1 MIDDI
6 KIEPDIKHIL
16 QRMDAF
22 SDELQNKAMTSG
34 LSAAASPIKKRMKG
48 LAPTRSGGGALR
60 DSISHKQLSKS
71 EKAVMGVPLDQRG
84 ILVGPIKKVVD
95 PLYQRKKEG
104 APKKIGQ
111 GYKAYW
117 LEFTGAKRHVIPLRR
132 GDKSKRRHKII
143 KFTRGDGKFAT
154 QVMHPGFSRHK
165 FIGPSLSS
173 AGSQVEEG
181 FYTGMSKRLDKLEIK

>member
-6 KIEPDIKHIL
+6 KIEPDIKHIV
-16 QRMDAF
+16 QRMDVF

-34 LSAAASPIKKRMKG
+34 LSAAASPIKKRMKQM
-48 LAPTRSGGGALR
+48 APEQSGGGALKK
-60 DSISHKQLSKS
+60 SIGHKQLSRS
-71 EKAVMGVPLDQRG
+71 EKAVIGVPTDQRG
-84 ILVGPIKKVVD
+84 ILIGPIRKVAD
-95 PLYQRKKEG
+95 PKYDRSPG
-104 APKKIGQ
+104 KKIGQ

-117 LEFTGAKRHVIPLRR
+117 LEFTGAKRHVIPLKR
-132 GDKSKRRHKII
+132 GDKSKRRHKVI

-154 QVMHPGFSRHK
+154 QVMHPGFGRHK

-173 AGSQVEEG
+173 AGSQVEQG